1 MIVQPIA
8 GETRKRSSGLVVPT
22 QLSDR
27 FVGAVIHSVS
37 DDVGR
42 DQFGLSEGQ
51 RVLYDKHAGYDVKGV
66 DGVSYKVISCRDIA
80 VIL

>member
-42 DQFGLSEGQ
+42 DQFGLNEGQ

>member
-1 MIVQPIA
+1 MIVKPIA
-8 GETRKRSSGLVVPT
+8 GETRQRSSGLVVPT

-37 DDVGR
+37 EDVGR
-42 DQFGLSEGQ
+42 DQFGLEQGQ
-51 RVLYDKHAGYDVKGV
+51 RVLYDKHAGYDIKGV
-66 DGVSYKVISCRDIA
+66 DGATYKVISCRDVA